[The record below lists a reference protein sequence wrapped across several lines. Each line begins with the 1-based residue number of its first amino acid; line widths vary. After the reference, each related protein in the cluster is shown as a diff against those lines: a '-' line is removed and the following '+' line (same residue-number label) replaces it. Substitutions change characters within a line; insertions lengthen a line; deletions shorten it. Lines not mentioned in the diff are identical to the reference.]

1 MALEQ
6 SSHYLLVRPMGLGE
20 DVIPRGEWRAQK
32 EKHKDKS
39 VGVNMAKLDCA
50 RFMVEEALNP
60 TQSKTALVVGT
71 AAEKPMHLFES
82 IE

>member
-1 MALEQ
+1 
-6 SSHYLLVRPMGLGE
+6 MGVGE
-20 DVIPRGEWRAQK
+20 DVVPRGEWRVQK

-60 TQSKTALVVGT
+60 TRSKTAVVVGT
-71 AAEKPMHLFES
+71 AAEKPMLFFRLLS
-82 IE
+82 RQRT